1 MVKNNYKKIGILG
14 GSFDPPHKGHLF
26 ITRKTLQIFN
36 IDHVIWA
43 ITKKN
48 PFKKKPFFSLKLRK
62 KLCQKLLKRE
72 KKIEIKYYENKL
84 KSNSTYALVK
94 YLKKSYG
101 CEVFFII
108 GADNLINLHRWK
120 YSKELIKITKFIV
133 FSRKGYD
140 TKAKKSVIMRHLT
153 KKNIK
158 FLRNLRFNTSSTKLR
173 NKFIDGN
180 EKN

>member
-1 MVKNNYKKIGILG
+1 M
-14 GSFDPPHKGHLF
+14 
-26 ITRKTLQIFN
+26 
-36 IDHVIWA
+36 
-43 ITKKN
+43 
-48 PFKKKPFFSLKLRK
+48 RK

-173 NKFIDGN
+173 NKFINGN